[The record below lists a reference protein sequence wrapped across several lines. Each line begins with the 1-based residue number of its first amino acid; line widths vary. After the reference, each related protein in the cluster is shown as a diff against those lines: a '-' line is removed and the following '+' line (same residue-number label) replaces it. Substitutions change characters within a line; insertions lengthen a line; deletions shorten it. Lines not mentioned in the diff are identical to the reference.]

1 MQKSVPVQKSVPGR
15 QSIPEQKSIPVRESV
30 PVQESMAVAPAE
42 TVLVGVAVNTP
53 TVAGLIVG
61 FLKMCGRV
69 TCAG

>member
-1 MQKSVPVQKSVPGR
+1 VQKSVPGG
-15 QSIPEQKSIPVRESV
+15 QSVSVQTSV
-30 PVQESMAVAPAE
+30 PVQESVAVAPTE